1 MSADSYLEYFLILLG
16 WILNNA
22 IWKTLLS
29 TGLFALPIAGKVV
42 ATWLRTREE
51 GDDEGNKGTLA
62 LVRIEHVIY
71 VAFVVLMF
79 CVTPVVNVDVNTIK
93 FNKERSAQCG
103 VNIPLPQKSGYATLI
118 NDFDGKTAMVPVWW
132 YMIHSLSKGVTHAT
146 IAGIPCGDN
155 LRQLRFDVQHTQIK
169 DPILLEE
176 VQDFANQC
184 YAKAYFRLKSTNAQL
199 SDATINSVGWI
210 GSDYFLSTS
219 GYYDYYTSTKPRSQW
234 PYDANRD
241 DGYPGV
247 GRGGY
252 PTCKQW
258 WNTPTVGLKTRVM
271 SSYNDITTRALK
283 KKFGNEWEEIALR
296 WVVSPKNASL
306 SGDGETYMMGNN
318 ASAGTFSFVSSA
330 LGSLGVAAGQVV
342 ALPGFD
348 ILKYTLPMVQ
358 ALLEMALVIVIPL
371 VLMFSVYSPK
381 AVVTVSF
388 AMFALMFLTFW
399 WEFAGWLDDRL
410 IDIVYSGLDNVD
422 GGNPVPFADFAGSTT
437 DGWVMNLVMGTM
449 YLVFPAFWIGAL
461 SWAGIKVGGEV
472 AGSLQK
478 GAGKAQSAG
487 EKGGEVASD
496 VAGAAMTKGKS
507 MMK

>member
-1 MSADSYLEYFLILLG
+1 
-16 WILNNA
+16 
-22 IWKTLLS
+22 
-29 TGLFALPIAGKVV
+29 
-42 ATWLRTREE
+42 
-51 GDDEGNKGTLA
+51 
-62 LVRIEHVIY
+62 
-71 VAFVVLMF
+71 
-79 CVTPVVNVDVNTIK
+79 
-93 FNKERSAQCG
+93 
-103 VNIPLPQKSGYATLI
+103 
-118 NDFDGKTAMVPVWW
+118 MVPVWW

-241 DGYPGV
+241 DGYPDV

-296 WVVSPKNASL
+296 WVVS
-306 SGDGETYMMGNN
+306 
-318 ASAGTFSFVSSA
+318 
-330 LGSLGVAAGQVV
+330 
-342 ALPGFD
+342 
-348 ILKYTLPMVQ
+348 LKMPR
-358 ALLEMALVIVIPL
+358 
-371 VLMFSVYSPK
+371 SPATAK
-381 AVVTVSF
+381 P
-388 AMFALMFLTFW
+388 
-399 WEFAGWLDDRL
+399 
-410 IDIVYSGLDNVD
+410 I
-422 GGNPVPFADFAGSTT
+422 
-437 DGWVMNLVMGTM
+437 
-449 YLVFPAFWIGAL
+449 
-461 SWAGIKVGGEV
+461 
-472 AGSLQK
+472 
-478 GAGKAQSAG
+478 
-487 EKGGEVASD
+487 
-496 VAGAAMTKGKS
+496 
-507 MMK
+507 